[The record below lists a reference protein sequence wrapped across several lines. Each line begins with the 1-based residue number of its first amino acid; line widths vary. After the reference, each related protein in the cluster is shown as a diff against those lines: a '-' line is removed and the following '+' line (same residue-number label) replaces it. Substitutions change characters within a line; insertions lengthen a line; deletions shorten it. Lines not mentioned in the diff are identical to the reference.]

1 MKTKII
7 ILLALVAALLTHT
20 AAAEAAS
27 YTLTWQQDAG
37 VVADNTRVERA
48 PATGNTCGTF
58 TEIAQVP
65 VTTLT
70 YLDTTAPPGL
80 VCYRA
85 RNARTVT
92 APDGPMTEL
101 SGYSN
106 VAAAPRVGNPKNLQT
121 P

>member
-1 MKTKII
+1 MRWLIAAI
-7 ILLALVAALLTHT
+7 ILVLAVGEAQ
-20 AAAEAAS
+20 AAS

-37 VVADNTRVERA
+37 IVADTTRVERA
-48 PATGNTCGTF
+48 PATGNTCGPF

-70 YLDTTAPPGL
+70 YLDTTAPNGL
-80 VCYRA
+80 VCYRV
-85 RNARTVT
+85 RNARTIT
-92 APDGPMTEL
+92 APDGPIVEV

-106 VAAAPRVGNPKNLQT
+106 VAAAPKMGTPKNLQT